1 MMKVSSEQLAA
12 SSKQPGRETLFDYV
26 QTASR
31 FMVANLLWVV
41 FSLPLVTM
49 PAATAALFSVMLDM
63 VRGRSPEPLADF
75 LGGLRRYW
83 FKSTL
88 LALLNLAVAA
98 LIVTNLLIFGRM
110 DLGRLPTLLSL
121 GATLLALILLLM
133 VNFYAWPLLT
143 LLDLPLPRLLEKSL
157 KLALAHPAWTLLMT
171 IAAVSPLLLSLL
183 LPRAFLLFLSFA
195 TATLITTS
203 AAWRIIQRY
212 L

>member
-1 MMKVSSEQLAA
+1 ML
-12 SSKQPGRETLFDYV
+12 
-26 QTASR
+26 
-31 FMVANLLWVV
+31 ANLLWVI
-41 FSLPLVTM
+41 FSLPIVTL

-75 LGGLRRYW
+75 LSAMRRYW

-88 LALLNLAVAA
+88 LALLNLAAA
-98 LIVTNLLIFGRM
+98 FLIATNLLIFGRM
-110 DLGRLPTLLSL
+110 DLGQLPTLLSL
-121 GATLLALILLLM
+121 AATLLALLLLLM

-157 KLALAHPAWTLLMT
+157 KLALAHPTWTLVMA

-195 TATLITTS
+195 TATLITTW
-203 AAWRIIQRY
+203 AAWRVIQRY